1 MRHRRLRPNVKRF
14 LYVMLVVFL
23 VGTFFFFR
31 QMQKE
36 YLSIVSFQDCLDA
49 GYPVIAGSPETC
61 KIPGKIFVNSKET
74 NIPDKEIA
82 VPLPEKNMN
91 PKNSTYVIEGEQCT
105 LVNGVG
111 LVQGGEVRYFGNEL
125 RLDVDGDNKED
136 TAFIVTVNGQGSGTF
151 YYLVVA
157 LNEDGGY
164 RGTNGILLGDR
175 ITPQTTE
182 FKNGEIVVNYADR
195 KLEEPITKKPSIGV
209 SRYFK
214 VTDNILMEIKK

>member
-14 LYVMLVVFL
+14 FYGVLVVFL
-23 VGTFFFFR
+23 IGTFFFFR

-49 GYPVIAGSPETC
+49 GYPVILGSPETC
-61 KIPGKIFVNSKET
+61 KIPGKVFVNSKEAST
-74 NIPDKEIA
+74 ADKEVA
-82 VPLPEKNMN
+82 VLLPEKNMN
-91 PKNSTYVIEGEQCT
+91 PKNSTYMIEAEQFT
-105 LVNGVG
+105 LTNGTG
-111 LVQGGEVRYFGNEL
+111 TIQTGEVSYFGNEL
-125 RLDVDGDNKED
+125 RVDIDNDGKED
-136 TAFIVTVNGQGSGTF
+136 AAFIVTVNGQGSGTF

-157 LNEDGGY
+157 LNKDGGY

-175 ITPQTTE
+175 IAPQTTE

-195 KLEEPITKKPSIGV
+195 KLEEPMTKKPSIGV

-214 VTDNILMEIKK
+214 VTDDSLVEIIK